1 MPSGERRMRLGVP
14 AAAEPAEEGALCAAR
29 VEPALPYPPGGVDS
43 GMNSPPRTILHLD
56 MDAFF
61 AAVEQA
67 RRPELAG
74 KPLVVGGR
82 GDPQQRGV
90 VSTASY
96 EARKYGIHSAMPLR
110 TAYKL
115 CPEAVFL
122 PVDYREYSRVSAL
135 IKAILRGVSP
145 AMEDTGIDEAYL
157 DISALDRPPE
167 QVASD
172 IKGRIREAT
181 GLTCSIGIAPNK
193 LLAKI
198 ASDLEKPD
206 GLTVIREADLEAR
219 LWPLGVRKLPGVG
232 PKTEARLQRM
242 GIRTIGELAR
252 ARPEELAEAFGPSHG
267 QWLWEAAHGIDERPL
282 VTHWEP
288 KSMSRELTFQR
299 DVGHWQTLAKTLAGL
314 VRTVAGDLRAE
325 GYLGRV
331 VTVKLRYA
339 DFETH
344 TREKT
349 LERPTD
355 SAYAIRRAAFD
366 CLARFGLEKAVRL
379 IGVRVGGLQKTAES
393 PGRR

>member
-1 MPSGERRMRLGVP
+1 MTSSSPRR
-14 AAAEPAEEGALCAAR
+14 
-29 VEPALPYPPGGVDS
+29 
-43 GMNSPPRTILHLD
+43 ILHLD

-61 AAVEQA
+61 AAVERA
-67 RRPELAG
+67 RQPELAG

-82 GDPQQRGV
+82 GDPHQRGV

-96 EARKYGIHSAMPLR
+96 EARKYGILSAMPLR

-122 PVDYREYSRVSAL
+122 PVDYREYARVSAV
-135 IKAILRGVSP
+135 IKESLRGVSP

-157 DISALDRPPE
+157 DITEVALSPE
-167 QVASD
+167 RVAAD
-172 IKGRIREAT
+172 IKRQIREAT

-206 GLTVIREADLEAR
+206 GLTILREADLEAR
-219 LWPLGVRKLPGVG
+219 IWPLGVRKLPGVG

-242 GIRTIGELAR
+242 GIRSIGELAG
-252 ARPEELAEAFGPSHG
+252 ARPEELARAFGPAHS
-267 QWLWEAAHGIDERPL
+267 QWLTEAAHGMDERPL

-288 KSMSRELTFQR
+288 KSMSREVTFQR

-314 VRTVAGDLRAE
+314 VRTVASDLRSE
-325 GYLGRV
+325 GYLGWT

-355 SAYAIRRAAFD
+355 SAHAIRRAAFE
-366 CLARFGLEKAVRL
+366 CLARFGLEKEVRL
-379 IGVRVGGLQKTAES
+379 VGVRVGGLHKTGES
-393 PGRR
+393 VERG